1 MSDQRAALYR
11 LGDRGVAVASIGDLL
26 RRTGDLAP
34 LESAPNTD
42 CEPVERSDTARR
54 SVDVQDSDDGIRSQ
68 HARRSD
74 VFDEDLARAVC
85 AFQQRR
91 GLIVDGVVGPQT
103 YIALDGARWKLGARL
118 LSYAPGHLLLGDDVA
133 ELQEHLLSLGFSPD
147 RVDGVFGANTEK
159 AVKGFQR
166 GVGLDVDGSVGPETL
181 RAFADLARAVS
192 GGSPHTLRERELVR
206 RSGHSLAGR
215 VVVLD
220 PGHGGDD
227 TGIVAHG
234 LTESEVVIDLARR
247 IEGRLSAI
255 GVTVL
260 FTRSAH
266 VCPEEL
272 DRALMAN
279 QAGADVVLSLHCDS
293 ASHPRAS
300 GVATFFYGQERFGA
314 WSAVGEQLADL
325 IQREVVARTRLTDC
339 RSHARAWVLLQR
351 TRMPTVRVEA
361 GYLSHPEDAA
371 KLADP
376 AFRDTVAE
384 AIVIALQRMYLGE
397 DDTNATG
404 VLRMGDLRAYLA
416 SQHATATAD
425 AD

>member
-1 MSDQRAALYR
+1 MSDQPVALYR
-11 LGDRGVAVASIGDLL
+11 LGDEGVAVAFIRALL
-26 RRTGDLAP
+26 HATGDLAP
-34 LESAPNTD
+34 SGPAAEAVRAAGDLAD
-42 CEPVERSDTARR
+42 AF
-54 SVDVQDSDDGIRSQ
+54 DSDFYD
-68 HARRSD
+68 SD
-74 VFDEDLARAVC
+74 VFDEDLGRAVR

-118 LSYAPGHLLLGDDVA
+118 LSYTPGHLLQGDDVA
-133 ELQEHLLSLGFSPD
+133 ELQERLLALGFSPD
-147 RVDGVFGANTEK
+147 RVDGVFGPNTER
-159 AVKGFQR
+159 AVRGFQR
-166 GVGLDVDGSVGPETL
+166 GVGLAIDGSVGPETL

-227 TGIVAHG
+227 PGTVAHG
-234 LTESEVVIDLARR
+234 LAESEIMLDLARR

-260 FTRSAH
+260 FTRSATTG
-266 VCPEEL
+266 PDEL
-272 DRALMAN
+272 ERAMIAN
-279 QAGADVVLSLHCDS
+279 ESGADIVLSLHCDS
-293 ASHPRAS
+293 AHHPRAS
-300 GVATFFYGQERFGA
+300 GVATFFYGRQERFGA
-314 WSAVGEQLADL
+314 WSAVGEHLANL
-325 IQREVVARTRLTDC
+325 IQREIVARTGLADC

-351 TRMPTVRVEA
+351 TRMPTVRIEA

-371 KLADP
+371 RLADP
-376 AFRDTVAE
+376 AFRNTVAE

-404 VLRMGDLRAYLA
+404 VMRLGDLRAYLA
-416 SQHATATAD
+416 AQRATVD
-425 AD
+425 